1 MTAAPAPQPSGA
13 DAHRLALADRPL
25 PSLMAGARAALAR
38 ELRLVL
44 RKPGDSVGTALF
56 FVMAC
61 SLFPLALGPD
71 PAQLTRLAGGVVW
84 MAALL
89 ASLLPL
95 PRLFGD
101 DLADGTLEQWLLSPH
116 PLALLV
122 LGKVGA
128 HGGTQVGL
136 LLLAA
141 PVVALQYGLDGPAIA
156 TLCATLALGLPVLAL
171 LGGLAAAL
179 ALGLRGGSLLLALL
193 VLPLAAPVLVFGAA
207 AVEAAQAGG
216 TPAAAIAP
224 LSLLG
229 AALLVT
235 LGLAPVAT
243 AAALRIALET

>member
-1 MTAAPAPQPSGA
+1 MAALPASQPPGA
-13 DAHRLALADRPL
+13 DAHGSALAEPPQPGL
-25 PSLMAGARAALAR
+25 TAGARAALAR
-38 ELRLVL
+38 ELRLIL
-44 RKPGDSVGTALF
+44 RRPGDAVGAALF
-56 FVMAC
+56 FIMAC

-101 DLADGTLEQWLLSPH
+101 DLADGTLEQWRLSPH
-116 PLALLV
+116 PMALLV

-128 HGGTQVGL
+128 QAGTQVGL

-141 PVVALQYGLDGPAIA
+141 PVVGVQYGLSGPAIA

-207 AVEAAQAGG
+207 AVEAAQAAG
-216 TPAAAIAP
+216 TVAAAIAP

-229 AALLVT
+229 AALLAA
-235 LGLAPVAT
+235 LGLAPMAT